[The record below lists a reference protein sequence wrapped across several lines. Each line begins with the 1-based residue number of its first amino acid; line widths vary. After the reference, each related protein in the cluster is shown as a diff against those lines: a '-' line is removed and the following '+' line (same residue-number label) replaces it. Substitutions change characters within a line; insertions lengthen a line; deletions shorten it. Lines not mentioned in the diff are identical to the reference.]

1 MRIRR
6 RRREPDKILTIPIA
20 DSPGSVI
27 GHREAV
33 LRGLLPGFFISPEE
47 VSRAIGQDSV
57 ALALRA
63 GDGRPRTERHEELRR
78 AYGPYV
84 NEVLGIGGAEC
95 RELGIV
101 IASTEVIQGGDYK
114 GMHTDGCFVGP
125 SAHLDCSPVD
135 ATRTIRLM
143 TVYRSLSEYSPETGE
158 RDASKGDGLIH
169 ERAQRTGGL
178 TVFCGGE
185 INVGE
190 KTLKTAHRLSG
201 SGHWARFATPDN
213 ALRDW
218 SS

>member
-1 MRIRR
+1 MIYKMRIRR

-101 IASTEVIQGGDYK
+101 IASTEVIQGA
-114 GMHTDGCFVGP
+114 TIRVC
-125 SAHLDCSPVD
+125 
-135 ATRTIRLM
+135 TRTVALLVLLPILIVALLM
-143 TVYRSLSEYSPETGE
+143 LQGLS
-158 RDASKGDGLIH
+158 D
-169 ERAQRTGGL
+169 
-178 TVFCGGE
+178 
-185 INVGE
+185 
-190 KTLKTAHRLSG
+190 
-201 SGHWARFATPDN
+201 
-213 ALRDW
+213 
-218 SS
+218 